1 MTTSSESTAC
11 RTSNSLAACPPPR
24 GRLVSQT
31 SGSTDRPSR
40 PKKARQT
47 YMRENDL
54 EGLPLSLDEFL
65 AFCDGRRE
73 KIEVR
78 LRELLGSES

>member
-1 MTTSSESTAC
+1 
-11 RTSNSLAACPPPR
+11 
-24 GRLVSQT
+24 
-31 SGSTDRPSR
+31 
-40 PKKARQT
+40 
-47 YMRENDL
+47 MRENDL